1 MGKLDKSLLCC
12 LFWPLPVSL
21 NVLAKG
27 NGHQRTTG
35 SFLLK
40 QICFHATA
48 VVSNT
53 DVMSRTLDTGDS
65 SIRAGGAEPQYIYIY
80 IYQPSNKC

>member
-12 LFWPLPVSL
+12 LFWPLPVSS

-27 NGHQRTTG
+27 NRYQRTTG

-40 QICFHATA
+40 QICIHATT

-65 SIRAGGAEPQYIYIY
+65 SIRAGGAYIYIY
-80 IYQPSNKC
+80 I